1 MQKQNKEY
9 KEIHYHYFIRMSEL
23 NIVDLIENNPLTK
36 LSNTY
41 QSKLITKIKS
51 NFNDEEQQMFVAS
64 FYCYLNYDKNTDF
77 VIDLDNVWKWLG
89 FYQKDNAKHLL
100 EKQFEINTNFKYV
113 APESTGAKPGR
124 GGHNIKKIY
133 MTIETFKSFCLKAC
147 TKKADQIHKYYLKLE
162 ETLQEVLNE
171 ETNELRIQLQ
181 EKDKLLQNSEKD
193 KLLIKERTL
202 IAQFPDNV
210 ECIYYGII
218 DNVSD
223 TNEKLIKFGSSN
235 FLAERIDRHKKT
247 FANFY
252 LLNAFKVDNKV
263 FVENAIKKHDTLS
276 KLRRTIN
283 IQNTRYTELLAIA
296 ALSIQQIDAIIK
308 DLIINLEY
316 NPDNYKKILKEY
328 DCAKRQNIVLAEE
341 NEKLKN
347 ENIKLLKKYKIND
360 RCNHVVS
367 TVEYN
372 NITNSLK
379 RIAKNRDGLYH
390 INGKTYKLCAG
401 TRLDV
406 WNEIAYKTT
415 GGLTKSDLLMN
426 KKGIIVS
433 KNKFIHEKLHN
444 KFEDYNNSR

>member
-1 MQKQNKEY
+1 
-9 KEIHYHYFIRMSEL
+9 MSEL

-41 QSKLITKIKS
+41 HSKLITKIKS

-77 VIDLDNVWKWLG
+77 VIDLDNVWQWLD
-89 FYQKDNAKHLL
+89 FTKKDKAKNLL
-100 EKQFEINTNFKYV
+100 EKFFTPDMDYKCLLPPKGEQN
-113 APESTGAKPGR
+113 GR
-124 GGHNIKKIY
+124 GGHNKEKI
-133 MTIETFKSFCLKAC
+133 MLTVKTFKSFCLKAC

-193 KLLIKERTL
+193 KILIKERTL

-223 TNEKLIKFGSSN
+223 ANEKLIKFGSSN

-263 FVENAIKKHDTLS
+263 FVENAIKKHATLS
-276 KLRRTIN
+276 KLRRTIK
-283 IQNTRYTELLAIA
+283 IQNTCYTELLAIT
-296 ALSIQQIDAIIK
+296 ALSIEQIDAIIK

-379 RIAKNRDGLYH
+379 RIAKNSDGLYH
-390 INGKTYKLCAG
+390 IDGKTYKLCAG
-401 TRLDV
+401 TRHDV

-415 GGLTKSDLLMN
+415 GGLTKSDLLIN
-426 KKGIIVS
+426 KKGVIVS

-444 KFEDYNNSR
+444 KLEDYNNSRS

>member
-1 MQKQNKEY
+1 
-9 KEIHYHYFIRMSEL
+9 MSEL

-41 QSKLITKIKS
+41 HSKLITKIKS

-77 VIDLDNVWKWLG
+77 VIDLDNVWQWLD
-89 FYQKDNAKHLL
+89 FTKKDKAKNLL
-100 EKQFEINTNFKYV
+100 EKFFTPDMDYKCLLPPKGEQN
-113 APESTGAKPGR
+113 GR
-124 GGHNIKKIY
+124 GGHNKEKI
-133 MTIETFKSFCLKAC
+133 MLTVKTFKSFCLKAC

-193 KLLIKERTL
+193 KILIKERTL

-223 TNEKLIKFGSSN
+223 ANEKLIKFGSSN

-263 FVENAIKKHDTLS
+263 FVENAIKKHATLS
-276 KLRRTIN
+276 KLRRTIK
-283 IQNTRYTELLAIA
+283 IQNTCYTELLAIT
-296 ALSIQQIDAIIK
+296 ALSIEQIDAIIK

-341 NEKLKN
+341 NAKLKN

-379 RIAKNRDGLYH
+379 RIAKNSDGLYH
-390 INGKTYKLCAG
+390 IDGKTYKLCAG
-401 TRLDV
+401 TRHDV

-415 GGLTKSDLLMN
+415 GGLTKSDLLIN
-426 KKGIIVS
+426 KKGVIVS

-444 KFEDYNNSR
+444 KLEDYNNSRS